1 MTPTFTHTIVFIA
14 GFVAGAAITL
24 SALFGG

>member
-1 MTPTFTHTIVFIA
+1 MTPAFTHTIFFIA
-14 GFVAGAAITL
+14 GFVAGAATAL